1 MRSTLTHA
9 FAALALSTFVAACGN
24 AVTAPMDTGVSSDD
38 ASCFPP
44 PSCDGPQRCTGM
56 LTYEVVESRPCAE
69 ACGSRPC
76 VGSTCVAVSSER
88 MCPAGMRCV
97 AYRINDP
104 RGFSSPTPCM
114 PTTGADGG

>member
-1 MRSTLTHA
+1 MRTSFARLLSALLFVSLTN
-9 FAALALSTFVAACGN
+9 ACGN
-24 AVTAPMDTGVSSDD
+24 AVMGQDSGISTPDTTCI
-38 ASCFPP
+38 AP

-69 ACGSRPC
+69 VCGTSPC
-76 VGSTCVAVSSER
+76 VGSTCVAVSGQR

-104 RGFSSPTPCM
+104 RGFMSPTPCM
-114 PTTGADGG
+114 LPTATDGG